1 MTHRPS
7 LPPETCPRSVRLQ
20 VSNLT
25 RAREWYTTVL
35 GCRVLQTH
43 ATEVHLGAED
53 DAVPLI
59 VLEERPGTRP
69 TRPYT
74 RLGLYHVAL
83 LLPSRAALG
92 AFVRHLADQGIAAAS
107 ADHLVSEALYLTDPD
122 GLGIEVYADRPRTEW
137 TYARGDVVMAVD
149 PLDLRALATAARAP
163 WTGLPS
169 GTTVGHLHLHV
180 GDLAAASAFYVEGLG
195 LHVMARFQGA
205 VFLAAGGY
213 HHHLAVNTW
222 ATGAQPAGGNEARLL
237 EWVLLVPDP
246 ASAQTAAARLAAA
259 GHMPETAAEG
269 VWVVTDPWGTRLR
282 VTC

>member
-1 MTHRPS
+1 MTHPPS
-7 LPPETCPRSVRLQ
+7 LPPDTSPRSVRLQ
-20 VSNLT
+20 VSNLA

-35 GCRVLQTH
+35 GCRVLQTY
-43 ATEVHLGAED
+43 TSEVHLGADGD
-53 DAVPLI
+53 DTPLV

-69 TRPYT
+69 IRPYT

-122 GLGIEVYADRPRTEW
+122 GLGIEVYADRPRTLW
-137 TYARGDVVMAVD
+137 TYTRGEVVMAVD
-149 PLDLRALATAARAP
+149 PLDLRALAAAAAEP
-163 WTGLPS
+163 WTGLPQ
-169 GTTVGHLHLHV
+169 GTSVGHLHLHV

-195 LHVMARFQGA
+195 LDVMAQLQGA
-205 VFLAAGGY
+205 LFLAAGGY

-222 ATGAQPAGGNEARLL
+222 ATGAQPAGGDEARLL
-237 EWVLLVPDP
+237 EWVLSVPDAARAD
-246 ASAQTAAARLAAA
+246 ASRARLAAA
-259 GHMPETAAEG
+259 GHALHDTDDG
-269 VWVVTDPWGTRLR
+269 WVVTDPWGTRLR